1 MANTTVEVKKNA
13 NENNMNLMRR
23 FSRKMQETGNIQKVK
38 GKRYNERKLSKLKVK
53 EATLKRL
60 KKKASNEK
68 LYKLGKLNR
77 TSRFTKK

>member
-23 FSRKMQETGNIQKVK
+23 FSRKVQETGNIQKVK

-60 KKKASNEK
+60 KKRKENER
-68 LYKLGKLNR
+68 LFKLGKLNK